1 MEANKKPD
9 DVMMQVESFDDSSDD
24 SGSSLDMK

>member
-9 DVMMQVESFDDSSDD
+9 DGMIPAESLDESSDD
-24 SGSSLDMK
+24 SDSSLDMK